1 MKFQTP
7 TKVTIAA
14 VAGLFSPDVLSAFFQ
29 RIGPVLDGLLRLGQ
43 FGVAIFTC
51 LYIYRKW
58 KALPKK
64 KTKPRKTNGPLKR

>member
-14 VAGLFSPDVLSAFFQ
+14 VTGLFSPDVVAAFFQ
-29 RIGPVLDGLLRLGQ
+29 RIGPVLDGFLRLGQ
-43 FGVAIFTC
+43 FGVAVFTC

-58 KALPKK
+58 KALP
-64 KTKPRKTNGPLKR
+64 TKRRKTTKK